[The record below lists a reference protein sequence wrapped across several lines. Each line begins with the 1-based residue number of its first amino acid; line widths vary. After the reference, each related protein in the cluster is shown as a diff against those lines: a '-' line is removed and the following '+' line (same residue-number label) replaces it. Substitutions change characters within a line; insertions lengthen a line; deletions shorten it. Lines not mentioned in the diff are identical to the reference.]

1 MNSRMLHEWALRK
14 KNLQFVL
21 YLICSVPITMKIG
34 SKEKIY
40 TKYCTKNIL
49 EIPLMQFDI
58 LN

>member
-1 MNSRMLHEWALRK
+1 MGFEEEKFA
-14 KNLQFVL
+14 
-21 YLICSVPITMKIG
+21 ICLAPHMFG
-34 SKEKIY
+34 SNKDEDRIKRKIY